1 MRQISPDLL
10 AKLNSNMQTPAN
22 NAQPRMSVQVSRARS
37 AVVDSTYWTVETIR
51 SKAGLG
57 DISLAPRRL
66 KPYGRPDRIYEV
78 HVDNGI
84 VKTTIREYPDL
95 LSGGWVHQFDL
106 GAGSAVA
113 LAFDGEWS
121 LWRKKWR
128 LKTYEKPWI
137 MWVDASNIL
146 WAQHWDDAST
156 LVQLA
161 TGVLK
166 VKAMRGWKNK
176 YYPERDQGIVV
187 GYIKTDGFL
196 YYRSYCQD
204 LSGVQAW
211 EMERAVS
218 QINFQI
224 TNLNLFLL
232 NDYRMGF
239 VVQDTTNQIH
249 WLITERNWAG
259 MAVGVETINVA
270 LADVKVNYDLIEYIE
285 PQHTETI
292 STVISN
298 VTALLLFARTDNTLT
313 NLANAPIELIDEN
326 DEPYDDWGFKISLSL
341 NYPTETPPTI
351 TVKDATTLT
360 TFTIGSIVAE
370 SDTNFNVFIDET
382 MHVNGINDV
391 EGDIQITIE
400 GITNEA
406 GYDYDTIVQEF
417 TPTNLKPSFIP
428 VPEVEEVWNE

>member
-137 MWVDASNIL
+137 MWVDASNVL
-146 WAQHWDDAST
+146 WAQHWDDVST

-187 GYIKTDGFL
+187 GYIKSDGFL

-204 LSGVQAW
+204 ISGVQAW

-239 VVQDTTNQIH
+239 VVQSTTNQIH

-259 MAVGVETINVA
+259 MAIGVETLVA
-270 LADVKVNYDLIEYIE
+270 APFGASVEYDFIEYPE
-285 PQHTETI
+285 AYHTESI
-292 STVISN
+292 FTVISS
-298 VTALLLFARTDNTLT
+298 VEARLLWAVPYNAILSAENEPDGLDNWGYAITVEFEHGLTTPSPTDFSLT
-313 NLANAPIELIDEN
+313 DEN
-326 DEPYDDWGFKISLSL
+326 SALFQVLGITHVSDNIYTLETSDFNNAYGNLSINFTGGGITKGENEQDMISFSLSFL
-341 NYPTETPPTI
+341 PANLVPT
-351 TVKDATTLT
+351 
-360 TFTIGSIVAE
+360 
-370 SDTNFNVFIDET
+370 
-382 MHVNGINDV
+382 
-391 EGDIQITIE
+391 
-400 GITNEA
+400 
-406 GYDYDTIVQEF
+406 
-417 TPTNLKPSFIP
+417 FIP
-428 VPEVEEVWNE
+428 VPEVEGVWNE

>member
-66 KPYGRPDRIYEV
+66 KPYGRPDRIYEI

-95 LSGGWVHQFDL
+95 LEGGWQHQFDI
-106 GAGSAVA
+106 GAGTAVA
-113 LAFDGEWS
+113 MAFDGEWS

-128 LKTYEKPWI
+128 LKTSEKPWI
-137 MWVDASNIL
+137 MWVDASNVL
-146 WAQHWDDAST
+146 WAQHWDNVLT
-156 LVQLA
+156 RVQLA
-161 TGVLK
+161 TGVTK

-187 GYIKTDGFL
+187 GYIKSDGFL

-204 LSGVQAW
+204 ISGVQAW

-239 VVQDTTNQIH
+239 VVQSTTNQIH
-249 WLITERNWAG
+249 WLISERNWAG
-259 MAVGVETINVA
+259 MAIGVESLVA
-270 LADVKVNYDLIEYIE
+270 APFGASIEYDYVE
-285 PQHTETI
+285 YPVVNHTETI
-292 STVISN
+292 FTAISS
-298 VTALLLFARTDNTLT
+298 VEARLLWAVPYNAILSAENLPDELENWGYSIIVNFEHGLTTPSPTDFSLT
-313 NLANAPIELIDEN
+313 DEN
-326 DEPYDDWGFKISLSL
+326 SALFQVLG
-341 NYPTETPPTI
+341 I
-351 TVKDATTLT
+351 TQ
-360 TFTIGSIVAE
+360 
-370 SDTNFNVFIDET
+370 
-382 MHVNGINDV
+382 V
-391 EGDIQITIE
+391 EGNIYTLETSDINNAYGNLSINFTGG
-400 GITNEA
+400 GITKGENEQA
-406 GYDYDTIVQEF
+406 MDSFSYSF
-417 TPTNLKPSFIP
+417 LPTNLVPTFIP
-428 VPEVEEVWNE
+428 VPEVEGVWNE

>member
-137 MWVDASNIL
+137 MWVDASNVL
-146 WAQHWDDAST
+146 WAQHWDDALT

-161 TGVLK
+161 TGVTK

-204 LSGVQAW
+204 ISGVQAW
-211 EMERAVS
+211 EMERAVAE
-218 QINFQI
+218 ITFQI

-239 VVQDTTNQIH
+239 VVQDITNQIH
-249 WLITERNWAG
+249 WLISERNWAG
-259 MAVGVETINVA
+259 MAIGVETLVA
-270 LADVKVNYDLIEYIE
+270 APFGASVEYDFIEYPE
-285 PQHTETI
+285 AYHTESIFGAI
-292 STVISN
+292 SE
-298 VTALLLFARTDNTLT
+298 VTARLLWAVPYNAILSAENEPDELDNWGYSITVEFEHGLTTPSPTDFSLT
-313 NLANAPIELIDEN
+313 DEN
-326 DEPYDDWGFKISLSL
+326 SALFQVL
-341 NYPTETPPTI
+341 
-351 TVKDATTLT
+351 
-360 TFTIGSIVAE
+360 
-370 SDTNFNVFIDET
+370 
-382 MHVNGINDV
+382 
-391 EGDIQITIE
+391 
-400 GITNEA
+400 GITHVSDNIYTLETSDFNNAYGNLSINFTGGGITKGENEQDMISFS
-406 GYDYDTIVQEF
+406 YSF
-417 TPTNLKPSFIP
+417 LPTNLVPTFIP